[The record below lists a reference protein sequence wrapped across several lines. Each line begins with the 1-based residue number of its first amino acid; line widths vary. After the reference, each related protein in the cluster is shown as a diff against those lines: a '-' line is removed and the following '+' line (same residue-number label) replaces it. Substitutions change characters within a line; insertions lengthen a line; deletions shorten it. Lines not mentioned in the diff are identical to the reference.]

1 MLLRH
6 SLGSSYSDPGAHTG
20 GRMSR
25 KLNPVVDVNKLPTLP
40 AVALEAIRLM
50 EGEDSNFSS
59 VADLLRT
66 DQVLASRILHY
77 ANSAY
82 VGSRRRISSIPQA
95 ITLLG
100 INAVRSIILSATIFD
115 YFSEEF
121 TLRRQSLL
129 NFWLHS
135 LGVGVTAEILA
146 RKLGFPAPEEA
157 YLAGLLHDIGKLVC
171 YTQSPEK
178 FAKIWQEVEKQ
189 GSYGTNA
196 MQPLEI
202 EQQVLQT
209 DHLQTGQLL
218 AEQWGFPP
226 SLTRAIWLHH
236 QPIFDTIL
244 PEATELPKLIRF
256 ADVLCVT
263 HNVGSSYM
271 LPEHTYYSHEHF
283 HFALENLLRLHNL
296 TRVDIE
302 AMMNDV
308 YARVKEVGDILGI
321 WDEDLYHR
329 LIRTANSSLGSLSM
343 SLEKKNRQLSEI
355 NRVLDA
361 TCEMTRRLRPGVS
374 LLEAAGIIAEAA
386 CKAFMV
392 ERSLCLI
399 RDEGERQY
407 TGQLLASGALQD
419 LRIGITEGEKGEGV
433 ARADIETEA
442 IDLLARANLDPDSI
456 GRSAS
461 GMINVMA
468 GAKFLA
474 AFFVSD
480 NGSHLHAEPILGELV
495 VDFAD
500 SHEISGAGFALLQR
514 NFESLALAA
523 SSAIERLLL
532 ETDLTQQTREMAE
545 TTRKME
551 ESQRQ
556 LFHSHR
562 LATVGRLAA
571 GAAHEINNP
580 LTIIS
585 LNLQLMERLLDQQD
599 TAALK
604 ERLRVVAGQEE
615 RIAKIIHDLMSF
627 ARPTQPKFASSS
639 VAGIVAR
646 VLSVLGDRISLTHTQ
661 IKNNLAAELPA
672 VMVDPLQI
680 EQVFMNLFINANQA
694 MPKGGE
700 ITIEGAPAGNHL
712 EIRVSDTGKG
722 IEPKDLNKIFDPF
735 FTTKK
740 EGEGTG
746 LGLAICHSIV
756 EHNGGFLRVQS
767 LVDRGTTFLV
777 NLPLDRGSRLRAMKE
792 GLEQETAERAVAA
805 GPEKIPVLVAD
816 DERILNDMLQES
828 LRGAGYAVDGVYDG
842 LEAIRQ
848 LREKP
853 YRLLILDIRMPNKDG
868 LEVLE
873 FVKNEYPD
881 VQVVIITAL
890 ASKEEIKE
898 TVRRGAYACLRKPFR
913 FEKVLDTVSRAL
925 ENKGADIPA
934 GK

>member
-1 MLLRH
+1 
-6 SLGSSYSDPGAHTG
+6 
-20 GRMSR
+20 MSR
-25 KLNPVVDVNKLPTLP
+25 KLNAVVDVNKLPTLP

-50 EGEDSNFSS
+50 EGEGSNFSS

-100 INAVRSIILSATIFD
+100 INAVRSVILSATIFD

-171 YTQSPEK
+171 YTQSPDK
-178 FAKIWQEVEKQ
+178 FAEIWQELEKQ

-209 DHLQTGQLL
+209 DHIQTGQLL
-218 AEQWGFPP
+218 AEQWGFPA

-236 QPIFDTIL
+236 QPVFDTIL
-244 PEATELPKLIRF
+244 PETANLPQLIRF

-271 LPEHTYYSHEHF
+271 LPEGSYYSHEHF
-283 HFALENLLRLHNL
+283 HYALENLLRLHNL
-296 TRVDIE
+296 SKGDIE
-302 AMMNDV
+302 EIMNAV
-308 YARVKEVGDILGI
+308 YARTKEVGDILGI
-321 WDEDLYHR
+321 WNEDLYHR
-329 LIRTANSSLGSLSM
+329 LIRTANSSLGNLSM
-343 SLEKKNRQLSEI
+343 NLEKKNRQLSEI

-361 TCEMTRRLRPGVS
+361 TCEMTRLLRPGVS
-374 LLEAAGIIAEAA
+374 LTKAAGIIAAAA

-392 ERSLCLI
+392 DRSLCLI
-399 RDEGERQY
+399 RDDGAQHY
-407 TGQLLASGALQD
+407 MGQLLASGVQQD
-419 LRIGITEGEKGEGV
+419 LQIGITECDREAWV
-433 ARADIETEA
+433 ARTDIETEA
-442 IDLLARANLDPDSI
+442 IDLLARANLDPDSV
-456 GRSAS
+456 GRSDS
-461 GMINVMA
+461 GIINIMA

-480 NGSHLHAEPILGELV
+480 NGSHLHAEPVLGELV

-500 SHEISGAGFALLQR
+500 SCEISGAGFQALLR

-532 ETDLTQQTREMAE
+532 ETDLTSQTREMAE
-545 TTRKME
+545 ATRKME

-599 TAALK
+599 TVALK
-604 ERLRVVAGQEE
+604 ERLQVIAGQEE

-639 VAGIVAR
+639 VADIVAR
-646 VLSVLGDRISLTHTQ
+646 VLSVLGDRISLTHIT
-661 IKNNLAAELPA
+661 INNRLAAGLPK

-680 EQVFMNLFINANQA
+680 EQIFMNLFINASQA
-694 MPKGGE
+694 MPTGGE
-700 ITIEGAPAGNHL
+700 LSIEASPAGNHL

-722 IEPKDLNKIFDPF
+722 IEPKNLNKIFDPF
-735 FTTKK
+735 FTTKR

-756 EHNGGFLRVQS
+756 EHNGGILRVQS
-767 LVDRGTTFLV
+767 QLDRGTTFIV
-777 NLPLDRGSRLRAMKE
+777 SLPLDRGSRLRAMKE
-792 GLEQETAERAVAA
+792 GLEQETAARAVAA
-805 GPEKIPVLVAD
+805 GAEKIPILVVD
-816 DERILNDMLQES
+816 DERLLNDMLQES

-842 LEAIRQ
+842 LEAIKQ

-873 FVKNEYPD
+873 FVKKQYPGT
-881 VQVVIITAL
+881 QVVIITAL

-898 TVRRGAYACLRKPFR
+898 TVRRGAFACLRKPFR
-913 FEKVLDTVSRAL
+913 FEKVLDIVSRAL
-925 ENKGADIPA
+925 DEQGDKTPS

>member
-1 MLLRH
+1 
-6 SLGSSYSDPGAHTG
+6 
-20 GRMSR
+20 MSR
-25 KLNPVVDVNKLPTLP
+25 KLHPVVDINNLPTLP

-50 EGEDSNFSS
+50 EGDNSNFSS
-59 VADLLRT
+59 IADLLRT
-66 DQVLASRILHY
+66 DQVLTSRILHY

-82 VGSRRRISSIPQA
+82 VGSRRKIASISQA

-100 INAVRSIILSATIFD
+100 VNAVRSIILSAAIFD

-121 TLRRQSLL
+121 SLRRQSLL

-135 LGVGVTAEILA
+135 IGVGVTAEILA
-146 RKLGFPAPEEA
+146 RKLAFPVPEEA
-157 YLAGLLHDIGKLVC
+157 YLAGLLHDVGKLVC
-171 YTQSPEK
+171 YTQYPDKYQEIVEK
-178 FAKIWQEVEKQ
+178 LEKQ
-189 GSYGTNA
+189 GSYGTQA
-196 MQPLEI
+196 MLPLDVEK
-202 EQQVLQT
+202 EVLQT
-209 DHLQTGQLL
+209 DHIETGRLL

-226 SLTRAIWLHH
+226 NLTQTIWLHH
-236 QPIFDTIL
+236 QPVFDTIL
-244 PEATELPKLIRF
+244 PEPENLPQLIRF
-256 ADVLCVT
+256 ADVLCIT

-271 LPEHTYYSHEHF
+271 LPEGSYFSHEHF
-283 HFALENLLRLHNL
+283 HFALENLILHHNL
-296 TRVDIE
+296 TQADIE

-308 YARVKEVGDILGI
+308 YARVKEVGNILGL

-329 LIRTANSSLGSLSM
+329 LLRTANSSLGSLSL
-343 SLEKKNRQLSEI
+343 SLDKNNRQLGEI

-361 TCEMTRRLRPGVS
+361 TCEMTRKLRPGIS
-374 LLEAAGIIAEAA
+374 LTAAAGIIAAA
-386 CKAFMV
+386 AGKAFGV
-392 ERSLCLI
+392 DRSLCLI
-399 RDEGERQY
+399 RDESERYY
-407 TGQLLASGALQD
+407 TGQLFDGGSLQD
-419 LRIGITEGEKGEGV
+419 LQIGIKELGNEIRSG
-433 ARADIETEA
+433 RDDIETEA
-442 IDLLARANLDPDSI
+442 IELLARANLDPDRVS
-456 GRSAS
+456 RSES
-461 GMINVMA
+461 GMINIMA

-474 AFFVSD
+474 TFFISD

-495 VDFAD
+495 VDFAESMDTPSD
-500 SHEISGAGFALLQR
+500 SFNLLMR
-514 NFESLALAA
+514 NFESLALVA

-532 ETDLTQQTREMAE
+532 EKDLTRQTRKMAE
-545 TTRKME
+545 ATRKME

-599 TAALK
+599 TAVLK
-604 ERLRVVAGQEE
+604 EKLRVIAGQEE

-627 ARPTQPKFASSS
+627 ARPTQPKFASSRLTE
-639 VAGIVAR
+639 IVAR
-646 VLSVLGDRISLTHTQ
+646 VLSVLGDRISITLVK
-661 IKNNLAAELPA
+661 INNNLPDDLPA
-672 VMVDPLQI
+672 VMIDPLQI
-680 EQVFMNLFINANQA
+680 EQVLMNLFINAIQA

-700 ITIEGAPAGNHL
+700 LIIEAEPAGDYL
-712 EIRVSDTGKG
+712 EIRVHDNGKG
-722 IEPKDLNKIFDPF
+722 IDPKNLNKIFDPF

-756 EHNGGFLRVQS
+756 EHNGGILRVQS
-767 LVDRGTTFLV
+767 RLGRGTTFV
-777 NLPLDRGSRLRAMKE
+777 VSLPLDRGSRLRAMKE
-792 GLEQETAERAVAA
+792 GLDQEAAETAVGTVPER
-805 GPEKIPVLVAD
+805 IPILVVD

-828 LRGAGYAVDGVYDG
+828 LRNAGYSVDGAYDG
-842 LEAIRQ
+842 LEAIKL

-873 FVKNEYPD
+873 FVKGEYPG

-898 TVRRGAYACLRKPFR
+898 TVRRGAFACLRKPFR
-913 FEKVLDTVSRAL
+913 LEKVLETVSRAL
-925 ENKGADIPA
+925 DETKKKTSS